1 MKKWADYAVS
11 EVAYDSENLISIA
24 TVHQDTDQGV
34 AKGEPVDRLK
44 ISSDIKNGLSYVTI
58 YNGKNLWTKGHKIQ
72 TFSIDGNQYLRI
84 DKNKV
89 KLDYLG
95 DLPEPIFEKLK
106 SIIEPEPSPPSN
118 PRGSLPKESAEELPQ
133 ELDLAPEPEPSPPS
147 NPRGSL
153 PKESAE
159 ELPQELDLAPEPE
172 PSPPSNPR
180 GSLPKES
187 AEELPQELDLA
198 PEHHHQKSTQ
208 LNYLQQQID
217 ELKNM
222 ISDELLP
229 PSKFEEE
236 YNSDKFFKIEE
247 LANDVKRSEQNE
259 IEYEIIQSL
268 LNQNKKLDDVEKKLY
283 NLKK

>member
-1 MKKWADYAVS
+1 MKKWADYVVS

-24 TVHQDTDQGV
+24 TVHQDTDKGV
-34 AKGEPVDRLK
+34 AKGETVNRLK
-44 ISSDIKNGLSYVTI
+44 ISSDIKNGLSYITI
-58 YNGKNLWTKGHKIQ
+58 YNGKNSWTKGHKIQ
-72 TFSIDGNQYLRI
+72 TFSIDGNPYLRI

-95 DLPEPIFEKLK
+95 DLPEPIFEKLQ
-106 SIIEPEPSPPSN
+106 SIIEPEPSRPSS
-118 PRGSLPKESAEELPQ
+118 PRGSLPKESSEELPQ
-133 ELDLAPEPEPSPPS
+133 ELDLVPEPEPSPPS

-159 ELPQELDLAPEPE
+159 ELPQELDLV
-172 PSPPSNPR
+172 
-180 GSLPKES
+180 
-187 AEELPQELDLA
+187 
-198 PEHHHQKSTQ
+198 PEHHHQKFTQ

-229 PSKFEEE
+229 TSKFEEE

-247 LANDVKRSEQNE
+247 LVNDVERSEQNE
-259 IEYEIIQSL
+259 IEYEIIQTL

-283 NLKK
+283 DLKK